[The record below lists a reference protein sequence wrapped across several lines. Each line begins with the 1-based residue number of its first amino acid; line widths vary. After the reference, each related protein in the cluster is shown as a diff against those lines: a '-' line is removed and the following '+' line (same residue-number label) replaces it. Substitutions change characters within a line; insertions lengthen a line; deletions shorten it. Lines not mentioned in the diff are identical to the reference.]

1 VRLKA
6 LLFVTLITASAC
18 GTDEVDRRIGARC
31 GDNAQCAD
39 QCLTP
44 SGDHPGG
51 FCTVSC
57 MDDGDCGR
65 DDAVCVDEA
74 GGVCLFA
81 CRDDGD
87 CAFLNGEGASGWTC
101 QERDS
106 AMGSLKVL
114 VCRGD

>member
-1 VRLKA
+1 
-6 LLFVTLITASAC
+6 
-18 GTDEVDRRIGARC
+18 
-31 GDNAQCAD
+31 
-39 QCLTP
+39 
-44 SGDHPGG
+44 
-51 FCTVSC
+51 
-57 MDDGDCGR
+57 
-65 DDAVCVDEA
+65 VDEA